1 MKERK
6 FMKKKIQYTNEP
18 LGEVLIVKDFL
29 PPPDKILFKKEEN
42 IKVTINLNKSS
53 VEFFKHLAKKNN
65 VQYQKIIRNLLDYY
79 ATSYEKR

>member
-1 MKERK
+1 
-6 FMKKKIQYTNEP
+6 MKKKIRYTDEP

-29 PPPDKILFKKEEN
+29 PPPNRILFKKDEN

-53 VEFFKHLAKKNN
+53 VEFFKQLAKKNN
-65 VQYQKIIRNLLDYY
+65 VQYQKVIRNLLDYY